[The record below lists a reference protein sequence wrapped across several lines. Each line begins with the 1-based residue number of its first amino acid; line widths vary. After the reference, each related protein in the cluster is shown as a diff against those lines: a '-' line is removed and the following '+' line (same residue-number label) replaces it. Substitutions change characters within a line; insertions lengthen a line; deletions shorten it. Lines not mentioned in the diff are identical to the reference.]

1 MGKISAYKINLGYE
15 DEMSLEGYR
24 WTLGRAVAGWIA
36 VVFGAGIPLILASWR
51 RSILLKLTH
60 HSCHPKEAHKVLLKA
75 SAPTRDKYF
84 QEYVETVHQC
94 DRPLKDGCNVA
105 YFYNK
110 HIKYIWKDDL
120 QRFVKIEGLEVDSC
134 QDFYTMSAGLSSS
147 EVDYQ
152 QYLYGKNSL
161 SIEMK
166 PIYKLVLHEASVFSP
181 FYIYQ
186 MFIVAVWLIQLYYQ
200 FGVCVIILSVI
211 SVTVSVWQTRKQT
224 RALKEAVHSESTLTA
239 LRDAS
244 EVTVSSKELV
254 PGDVIIIPEQQ
265 HTMECDAVLISGDC
279 IVNESMLTGESF
291 PITKVP
297 VSAEDGFSCAANKRN
312 TLFCGTTI
320 LHSRATSSKN
330 VKAVVYRTSFS
341 TMKGELVRT
350 ILFPK
355 PVHFKLYSDVMK
367 SMVIFLIL
375 GIPAM
380 IYTGI
385 VFKNLDAFVKDIAII
400 VIDVATFVVPPLLP
414 AVLTSINASAQ
425 KRLKERGIYCL
436 NSRCINFCGG
446 LDVVCFDKTGTL
458 TEDSLDISAVIP
470 SENAILQPIIQDLR
484 NLPHSPLLVA
494 LATCHS
500 LHMING
506 EMVGYSLDTKTFQ
519 AIDWVL
525 EEPKSSDEVN
535 FERAPARIVRPRHA
549 AEGNLDI
556 GIVRQFPFESQLQRA
571 TVVVTTAGSNLFQV
585 YAKGAPETIIRMC
598 TEESVPSDFTETLES
613 YTRHGLRILAVAS
626 KVLPNDTTWDQ
637 ALHSLPRVE
646 LEYDLQFRGFII
658 LQNKLKPE
666 SAPTIATL
674 EGASIKTIMA
684 TGKSNM
690 IFPLALQYHR
700 RDNLLTAVA
709 VAHDCGMIEES
720 DAVIEM
726 DAQTTQYGDMKVSYS
741 YIKLPGL
748 SEKLPLGH
756 GASGDVAVPFLSES
770 KYHLAVDGRTFHLIR
785 AHDNALFKK
794 LAHKGKVYARMLPEQ
809 KLQLIEAL
817 QEIGHQVGMCG
828 DGANDCGALKA
839 AHAGVSLSVAE
850 ASVAS
855 PFTAQKQNIKCMPDV
870 IREGRATLAA
880 TFGAF
885 RYMVCYCFVLLAG
898 ALFLFWDGQKPSEG
912 AYVFIDIVV
921 SLVPPMI
928 FGTTQ
933 PFFTL
938 VKKTP
943 ARSLSNFLSIFSI
956 LSFIVIQ
963 TSFHVL
969 AYFFCIGQ
977 AWYEPFVFDR
987 SKVHTPPPTHV
998 ATAVLSINCMSYV
1011 IAAVVFSPG
1020 PPFRKSIISNKLY
1033 LSVVVVEFLI
1043 VSYVTLYP
1051 ADFIRRYI
1059 NFKAAP
1065 QFEFHAFLFV
1075 LSLLNFVISYLWEVF
1090 FVQHFLFNKV
1100 QPWMRSLRGPIH
1112 IYEKIEQ
1119 ELSLNS
1125 KWPPVGS
1132 VPDSPSGMPP
1142 PSSSDYDPDTALMR
1156 LPATSKVTAHSRFC
1170 AGDAYEMNPVETP
1183 PLTFSTFRGSRKKR
1197 PEVTLRQE

>member
-36 VVFGAGIPLILASWR
+36 VVFCAGIPLILASWK
-51 RSILLKLTH
+51 RSILLKFTH
-60 HSCHPKEAHKVLLKA
+60 HSCHPKEAHKVLLK
-75 SAPTRDKYF
+75 DKYM
-84 QEYVETVHQC
+84 QEFVETVC
-94 DRPLKDGCNVA
+94 RSDRPLKDGTNLT

-120 QRFVKIEGLEVDSC
+120 QRFVKIDGLEVDSC
-134 QDFYTMSAGLSSS
+134 QDFYTMSAGLSSA
-147 EVDYQ
+147 EIDYQ
-152 QYLYGKNSL
+152 QYLFGKNSL

-166 PIYKLVLHEASVFSP
+166 PIYKLVLHEVFSP

-224 RALKEAVHSESTLTA
+224 RALKEAVHSESTLTV
-239 LRDAS
+239 LRDAL

-265 HTMECDAVLISGDC
+265 HTMECDAVLVSGDC

-297 VSAEDGFSCAANKRN
+297 VSAEDGFSCTANKRN
-312 TLFCGTTI
+312 TLFCGTTV

-385 VFKNLDAFVKDIAII
+385 VFKNLNAFVKDIAII

-425 KRLKERGIYCL
+425 KRLKQRGIYCL

-470 SENAILQPIIQDLR
+470 SENAILQPVIQDLT
-484 NLPHSPLLVA
+484 NLAHSPLLVA

-506 EMVGYSLDTKTFQ
+506 EMVGYSLDSKTFQ

-525 EEPKSSDEVN
+525 EEPKSSDAVN
-535 FERAPARIVRPRHA
+535 FERTPARIVRPRNMV
-549 AEGNLDI
+549 EGDVAI

-571 TVVVTTAGSNLFQV
+571 SVVITPAGSNRFQV

-598 TEESVPSDFTETLES
+598 TEESVPSDFTETLET

-626 KVLPNDTTWDQ
+626 KVLPDDTTWDQ
-637 ALHSLPRVE
+637 AMHLLPRVE
-646 LEYDLQFRGFII
+646 LEYDLQFRGFVI

-684 TGKSNM
+684 TGK
-690 IFPLALQYHR
+690 IGITFFPSAIECHKW
-700 RDNLLTAVA
+700 DNLLTAVA

-741 YIKLPGL
+741 YIKFPGL

-770 KYHLAVDGRTFHLIR
+770 TYHLAVDGRTFHLIR

-855 PFTAQKQNIKCMPDV
+855 PFTAQKQNIKCMLDV
-870 IREGRATLAA
+870 IRYATPECNIHIFLSVDCGRL
-880 TFGAF
+880 
-885 RYMVCYCFVLLAG
+885 VLLS
-898 ALFLFWDGQKPSEG
+898 ALPNEDRCIAEKQHPQ
-912 AYVFIDIVV
+912 
-921 SLVPPMI
+921 SLLLQVLLPRSAPVLV
-928 FGTTQ
+928 GTTE

-938 VKKTP
+938 VKKVP

-963 TSFHVL
+963 TSFHLL
-969 AYFFCIGQ
+969 AYFFCIQ
-977 AWYEPFVFDR
+977 QPWYEPFVFDR
-987 SKVHTPPPTHV
+987 SKVHIPPPTHV
-998 ATAVLSINCMSYV
+998 ATAVLSVNCMSYV

-1033 LSVVVVEFLI
+1033 LLVVIMEFLI

-1059 NFKAAP
+1059 NFKEAP
-1065 QFEFHAFLFV
+1065 KFEFHAFLFV

-1090 FVQHFLFNKV
+1090 FVQHFLFKRV
-1100 QPWMRSLRGPIH
+1100 QPWLRSLRGPIH
-1112 IYEKIEQ
+1112 LYEKIEKD
-1119 ELSLNS
+1119 LSHNS
-1125 KWPPVGS
+1125 KWPPVGN
-1132 VPDSPSGMPP
+1132 PLDSPCGVPP
-1142 PSSSDYDPDTALMR
+1142 PSPDYDPDTALMR
-1156 LPATSKVTAHSRFC
+1156 FSASNKAAARSRFG
-1170 AGDAYEMNPVETP
+1170 AGETNEMSQVEMP
-1183 PLTFSTFRGSRKKR
+1183 SLSFSTFRGSRKK
-1197 PEVTLRQE
+1197 